1 VVACDTPVDGSG
13 RLSWALVTAPPPDL
27 LAYHL
32 GFVVHDLDAVADRY
46 SRMLGVD
53 RWRTHE
59 LPLARVPWDP
69 RSTDARLKVAF
80 GRAVGMTFELIQV
93 REGRTPHLDF
103 LEKHGEGIQHI
114 GIWAPDVRAAVEHAV
129 SQGGRLTLARYDDDG
144 QSAVVQLSPGSGQE
158 AILASLDRARLG
170 YVDPGL
176 GGVQLEFVGPSAPAG
191 LRAWMEEDFERIMV
205 PPPPW
210 ERATA

>member
-1 VVACDTPVDGSG
+1 VEAVACETPVDGPG

-32 GFVVHDLDAVADRY
+32 GFVVHDLDAVAERY

-53 RWRTHE
+53 HWRVHE
-59 LPLARVPWDP
+59 LTLGRVPWDP
-69 RSTDARLKVAF
+69 RSTDAKLKIAF

-103 LEKHGEGIQHI
+103 LEQHGEGIQHI

-129 SQGGRLTLARYDDDG
+129 SQGGRLTLARYDDDT
-144 QSAVVQLSPGSGQE
+144 ATVQLSPGSSQD
-158 AILASLDRARLG
+158 AVLASLDRARLS

-191 LRAWMEEDFERIMV
+191 LRAWMEEDFERMMV

-210 ERATA
+210 ERPR